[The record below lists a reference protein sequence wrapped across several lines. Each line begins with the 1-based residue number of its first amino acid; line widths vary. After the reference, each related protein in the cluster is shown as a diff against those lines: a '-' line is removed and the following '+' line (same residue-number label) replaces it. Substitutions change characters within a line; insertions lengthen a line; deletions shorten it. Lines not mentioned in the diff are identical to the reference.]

1 MEQFQ
6 LSGLDIGIM
15 VGYAVLIIGYGLYH
29 AKRKNSEDY
38 FLAGRGMAWPIV
50 GIALFSANIS
60 SSTLIGL
67 AGDA

>member
-1 MEQFQ
+1 MNFN
-6 LSGLDIGIM
+6 LSTLDISIM
-15 VGYAVLIIGYGLYH
+15 ILYAVLIIAYGIYH
-29 AKRKNSEDY
+29 GKRNSSEEY
-38 FLAGRGMAWPIV
+38 FLAGRGMTWPIV